1 MATRL
6 EHANIAVSDVEE
18 MIRFLQLA
26 FPDFERR
33 GEGQTLLGRRWVHMG
48 NPETY
53 IALNEAAKNAE
64 PKRALYSEVPGLN
77 HLGYEVSDVEALRE
91 RMLAAGYQESTVPNA
106 HPERK
111 RIYFYDREG
120 NDWEFVEY
128 KSTDPALRNDYEIE
142 DI

>member
-6 EHANIAVSDVEE
+6 EHANIAVRDVEE

-26 FPDFERR
+26 FPDFEIR
-33 GEGQTLLGRRWVHMG
+33 GEGKTLLGRHWVHVG
-48 NPETY
+48 NSETY
-53 IALNEAAKNAE
+53 IAVNEAAQDPE
-64 PKRALYSEVPGLN
+64 PKRAPYSEISGMN

-120 NDWEFVEY
+120 KDWEFVEY
-128 KSTDPALRNDYEIE
+128 KSTDPALRNDYTIE
-142 DI
+142 GN